1 MTTVSPVSAI
11 TGNSVTLTCNVNA
24 TYQPLQS
31 VIWEFGGSR
40 IDNSLGGRYHVGNV
54 STLSLTITNLQMSD
68 QGNYTCSVT
77 NSHSSGHAYVYLA
90 ITGKF
95 VVLIVMPKPC
105 NDPNPVMKFT
115 ILVDP
120 PKLIITIYRYLDAS
134 FVTSTCMPTCT
145 EEAVIYTTWQTWPS
159 HSTSKT
165 GNGVMNLTILVDPF
179 WI

>member
-1 MTTVSPVSAI
+1 MQSLESIASMYVLFQPLDYNSLIKSFSAAIAVTTVSPVSAI

-40 IDNSLGGRYHVGNV
+40 IDNSLGGRYHMGNV

-95 VVLIVMPKPC
+95 VRVV
-105 NDPNPVMKFT
+105 F
-115 ILVDP
+115 
-120 PKLIITIYRYLDAS
+120 IIK
-134 FVTSTCMPTCT
+134 
-145 EEAVIYTTWQTWPS
+145 
-159 HSTSKT
+159 SKHC
-165 GNGVMNLTILVDPF
+165 DDSCC
-179 WI
+179 